1 VLEEEYQPRRV
12 LPQHLRPVPQPEPQF
27 EYVIRPATEA
37 DLPSVREIYNH
48 YVLNSAVTFDE
59 KPHTLVALRKRFAA
73 SQKLRMPYLVAENPR
88 GQLLGVAWVFPWQ
101 GNTSSRRTVELS
113 IYLGPAATGKG
124 LGKVLLGRLLTD
136 AQSAG
141 IREVIAVIADMG
153 AEASIQMHKK
163 FGFKEIGRMGR
174 VGYKYDR
181 WLGTV
186 LLQKKLKSEA
196 R

>member
-12 LPQHLRPVPQPEPQF
+12 LPPHLRPAPAPEPEF
-27 EYVIRPATEA
+27 EFVIRPATEQ

-48 YVLNSAVTFDE
+48 YVLNSSVTFDE
-59 KPHTLVALRKRFAA
+59 KPLTLVALRKKFAV
-73 SQKLRMPYLVAENPR
+73 SQKLTMPYLVAENPR
-88 GQLLGVAWVFPWQ
+88 GNLLGVAWVFPWQ
-101 GNTSSRRTVELS
+101 GNTASSRVVEVS

-124 LGKVLLGRLLTD
+124 LGKALLERLLDD
-136 AQSAG
+136 AKAGG
-141 IREVIAVIADMG
+141 IREVIAVIADKG

-163 FGFKEIGRMGR
+163 FGFKEIGRMGK
-174 VGYKYDR
+174 VGYKFDR

-186 LLQKKLKSEA
+186 MLQKRL